1 MRHLPRNKHGRSESG
16 HSRTRFNGARWWG
29 TGALLV
35 MAVSTSLTAGS
46 AEPHHV
52 TAVRFWSLGNVT
64 RIAIET
70 DGDFQVKSDRLDN
83 PDRLFFDLID
93 TRPTLS
99 HKSMTVIPV
108 SDHLVRQIRVA
119 EPQHNVT
126 RVVLD
131 LEVKVESTISRLDN
145 PSRLIIELRAA
156 GSAPETTKAPETT
169 SAPLKS
175 PPALIPTAKPV
186 ERRRF
191 TPPPDVQPLAAPLVQ
206 AQEAALEPPPDLQ
219 SRYSALPGPVA
230 LPVNFKTAPPPV
242 RPSAATVLAKP
253 DSTPI
258 GGGVSETLTANA
270 VPSSPSLSLPPSAT
284 LSNTTLSTTALSNTT
299 PAPIETALPAK
310 RNSSGDRSM
319 IRVLGLKVGRIVL
332 DPGHGGH
339 DTGTVG
345 PDGLREKDLVLDVAQ
360 RLGRLIEAR
369 MGSEVIFTRS
379 DDTFIPLERR
389 TEIANEA
396 KADLFL
402 SIHANSSPLRSAA
415 GVETYYLNFTTSR
428 SALELASR
436 ENSGSQMTVSEL
448 QGLLQKIALKD
459 KVEESR
465 EFASRVQA
473 ALYTLSAKTDARS
486 KDRGIKRA
494 PFVVL
499 IGASMPSVLAEIGFV
514 SNAHDESVMRR
525 EEYRERMAEALYK
538 GISNYASSL
547 SHFQVAQRH

>member
-1 MRHLPRNKHGRSESG
+1 LLLI
-16 HSRTRFNGARWWG
+16 
-29 TGALLV
+29 AL
-35 MAVSTSLTAGS
+35 STSLAVAV

-52 TAVRFWSLGNVT
+52 TAVRFWSLGGVT

-83 PDRLFFDLID
+83 PDRLFFDL
-93 TRPTLS
+93 TGTTPTLS

-108 SDHLVRQIRVA
+108 SDHFVRQIRVA

-131 LEVKVESTISRLDN
+131 LETSVESTISRLDN
-145 PSRLIIELRAA
+145 PSRLIIELRAS
-156 GSAPETTKAPETT
+156 GSAPETNQ
-169 SAPLKS
+169 APLKS
-175 PPALIPTAKPV
+175 PPALIPTSKPV
-186 ERRRF
+186 QHERRPF
-191 TPPPDVQPLAAPLVQ
+191 TPPPAVQPPAAPVVQ
-206 AQEAALEPPPDLQ
+206 PQEAALEPPPELQ
-219 SRYSALPGPVA
+219 SRFTALPA
-230 LPVNFKTAPPPV
+230 QAILPVNYKTAPAPA
-242 RPSAATVLAKP
+242 RISATSVLGKP
-253 DSTPI
+253 DSTSI
-258 GGGVSETLTANA
+258 GSAVSNTVL
-270 VPSSPSLSLPPSAT
+270 SSSS
-284 LSNTTLSTTALSNTT
+284 LSNTP

-360 RLGRLIEAR
+360 RLGRLIETR

-428 SALELASR
+428 SALDLASR

-465 EFASRVQA
+465 EFASRVQT
-473 ALYTLSAKTDARS
+473 ALFTLSAKTTDTRS
-486 KDRGIKRA
+486 KDRGVKRA

-514 SNAHDESVMRR
+514 SNAHDETVMRR
-525 EEYRERMAEALYK
+525 EDYRERTAEALYK
-538 GISNYASSL
+538 GISSYASSL

>member
-1 MRHLPRNKHGRSESG
+1 MPHLPRKTHGRL
-16 HSRTRFNGARWWG
+16 TNARWWRA
-29 TGALLV
+29 GALPA
-35 MAVSTSLTAGS
+35 MALCLTLGAS
-46 AEPHHV
+46 PEEPHHV
-52 TAVRFWSLGNVT
+52 TAVRFWSLGGVT

-83 PDRLFFDLID
+83 PDRLFFDLTG
-93 TRPTLS
+93 TRPVLGR
-99 HKSMTVIPV
+99 KGMTTIPV
-108 SDHLVRQIRVA
+108 SDHFVRQIRVA
-119 EPQHNVT
+119 EPAQGVT

-131 LEVKVESTISRLDN
+131 LETAVESSISRLDN
-145 PSRLIIELRAA
+145 PTRLIIELRAP
-156 GSAPETTKAPETT
+156 GSTPSETTKAPVKPPT
-169 SAPLKS
+169 SAEP
-175 PPALIPTAKPV
+175 IPTAKPV
-186 ERRRF
+186 QRKPF
-191 TPPPDVQPLAAPLVQ
+191 TPPPAPRPVSLPVMQ
-206 AQEAALEPPPDLQ
+206 TQEASLEPPPELQ
-219 SRYSALPGPVA
+219 LRNALPPVPTA
-230 LPVNFKTAPPPV
+230 LTPNSNPGAAPA
-242 RPSAATVLAKP
+242 RQDIAGGVLAKP
-253 DSTPI
+253 APSPI
-258 GGGVSETLTANA
+258 ITTVSNA
-270 VPSSPSLSLPPSAT
+270 PLLNPPA
-284 LSNTTLSTTALSNTT
+284 
-299 PAPIETALPAK
+299 APIETALPAK

-345 PDGLREKDLVLDVAQ
+345 PGGLREKDLVLDVSE
-360 RLGRLIEAR
+360 RLGRLIEER

-415 GVETYYLNFTTSR
+415 GVETYYLNFTTSK

-436 ENSGSQMTVSEL
+436 ENSGSQLSVYEL
-448 QGLLQKIALKD
+448 QGLLEKIALKD

-465 EFASRVQA
+465 EFASRVQT
-473 ALYTLSAKTDARS
+473 ALYTLSAKTTDARS
-486 KDRGIKRA
+486 KDRGVKKA

-525 EEYRERMAEALYK
+525 EEYRQRTAEALYK
-538 GISNYASSL
+538 GISSYASSL

>member
-1 MRHLPRNKHGRSESG
+1 LNTVCWLR
-16 HSRTRFNGARWWG
+16 A
-29 TGALLV
+29 GALLFL
-35 MAVSTSLTAGS
+35 ALGATLGQAS
-46 AEPHHV
+46 AADLGETHRV
-52 TAVRFWSLGNVT
+52 TAVRFWSLSGVT

-70 DGDFQVKSDRLDN
+70 DGDFQVKSDRLDS
-83 PDRLFFDLID
+83 PDRLFFDLKG

-119 EPQHNVT
+119 EPQPNIT

-131 LEVKVESTISRLDN
+131 LESPVEPTISRLDN
-145 PSRLIIELRAA
+145 PTRLIIELRAA
-156 GSAPETTKAPETT
+156 GETPATGITPANTPAPVKAPPTLVE
-169 SAPLKS
+169 P
-175 PPALIPTAKPV
+175 PPARKPV
-186 ERRRF
+186 DRRPF
-191 TPPPDVQPLAAPLVQ
+191 TPPANQPVAIPVVQS
-206 AQEAALEPPPDLQ
+206 QEVWLEPPPQLPL
-219 SRYSALPGPVA
+219 RYRAAPIPAWLAVTFPI
-230 LPVNFKTAPPPV
+230 APPPALAIPASV
-242 RPSAATVLAKP
+242 LSKPASASISPAIGNVVSTSPSAPT
-253 DSTPI
+253 D
-258 GGGVSETLTANA
+258 
-270 VPSSPSLSLPPSAT
+270 
-284 LSNTTLSTTALSNTT
+284 
-299 PAPIETALPAK
+299 TALPAK

-345 PDGLREKDLVLDVAQ
+345 PQGLREKDLVLDVAQ
-360 RLGRLIEAR
+360 RLGRLIVAR

-389 TEIANEA
+389 TEVANEA

-402 SIHANSSPLRSAA
+402 SIHANSSPFRSAA
-415 GVETYYLNFTTSR
+415 GVETYYLNLTTSR
-428 SALELASR
+428 SALDLASR

-448 QGLLQKIALKD
+448 QGLLEKIALKD

-465 EFASRVQA
+465 EFASRVQT
-473 ALYTLSAKTDARS
+473 ALFSLSAKTTDTRS
-486 KDRGIKRA
+486 KDRGVKKA

-525 EEYRERMAEALYK
+525 EEYRERTAEALYK
-538 GISNYASSL
+538 GISSYASSL

>member
-1 MRHLPRNKHGRSESG
+1 MLHLPRNKHGRSESA
-16 HSRTRFNGARWWG
+16 STRTRCNAARWWRPA
-29 TGALLV
+29 ALLLITLGTCL
-35 MAVSTSLTAGS
+35 AAGTA
-46 AEPHHV
+46 ELHHV
-52 TAVRFWSLGNVT
+52 TAVRFWSLGSVT

-83 PDRLFFDLID
+83 PDRLFFDL
-93 TRPTLS
+93 TGTTPTLS

-108 SDHLVRQIRVA
+108 SDHFVRQIRVA

-131 LEVKVESTISRLDN
+131 LETNVESTISRLDN
-145 PSRLIIELRAA
+145 PSRLIIELRAT
-156 GSAPETTKAPETT
+156 GSAPETTKNPETT

-175 PPALIPTAKPV
+175 PPALLPPAKPV
-186 ERRRF
+186 EHQQRRPF
-191 TPPPDVQPLAAPLVQ
+191 TPPPVAQPVSAPIAQPL
-206 AQEAALEPPPDLQ
+206 EASLALDPPPELQ
-219 SRYSALPGPVA
+219 LRYTATQLPA
-230 LPVNFKTAPPPV
+230 MLPAYYKMMSPAPARSVP
-242 RPSAATVLAKP
+242 AAVLAKP
-253 DSTPI
+253 APNSTSASI
-258 GGGVSETLTANA
+258 AN
-270 VPSSPSLSLPPSAT
+270 VI
-284 LSNTTLSTTALSNTT
+284 STT
-299 PAPIETALPAK
+299 PPQPIETALPAK
-310 RNSSGDRSM
+310 RNSSGERSM

-345 PDGLREKDLVLDVAQ
+345 PDGLREKDLVLDVSQ
-360 RLGRLIEAR
+360 RLGRLIETR

-389 TEIANEA
+389 TEIANDA

-436 ENSGSQMTVSEL
+436 ENSSSQLTVSEL
-448 QGLLQKIALKD
+448 EGLLQKIALKD

-465 EFASRVQA
+465 EFAGRVQT
-473 ALYTLSAKTDARS
+473 ALYNLSAKTTDTRS
-486 KDRGIKRA
+486 KDRGVKRA

-514 SNAHDESVMRR
+514 SNAHDESIMRR
-525 EEYRERMAEALYK
+525 EEYRERTAEALYK
-538 GISNYASSL
+538 GISSYAGSL